1 MKKKIPWRLCI
12 PPEVYTEYTGTKLG
26 LFHTDGKVMLE
37 TQLEAGK
44 IFHEKYGLPAK
55 DSVGCNMTSYISAS
69 VLGAEVIFPE
79 DDAPQLRGRVVNDL
93 ADIYTLQSP
102 VDIATAGLFPDIL
115 KRYEY
120 MQDALKDGPV
130 RAELDIGVQGPFT
143 TAVLLRGSRIFEEMY
158 TESDEVKRLIEIAT
172 ETTINIIQF
181 RDEYTGVRTES
192 VCMTDD
198 YGGLISPEMYQ
209 EFCLPHM
216 IAVFEAL
223 AIEKSKRT
231 LHCETLK
238 RGHLKYLDE
247 AGISWF
253 DPGVNESISVNDI
266 LSETA
271 VTFAYNIFTVRDM
284 KEGTPESI
292 RALYLRAVADGAPEM
307 MTEICR
313 ETPPENIE
321 AFLNVAREYE

>member
-1 MKKKIPWRLCI
+1 MTRKIRWRLCI
-12 PPEVYTEYTGTKLG
+12 PPEVYTEQTGTKLG
-26 LFHTDGKVMLE
+26 RFHTDGKVMLE

-44 IFHEKYGLPAK
+44 IFHEKYGLPIP
-55 DSVGCNMTSYISAS
+55 DSVGSNLTSYISAS

-79 DDAPQLRGRVVNDL
+79 DDAPQLRGRVVDNLTKVNGLHPPD
-93 ADIYTLQSP
+93 
-102 VDIATAGLFPDIL
+102 DIANAGLFPGIL

-120 MQDALKDGPV
+120 MRDALKHSPV
-130 RAELDIGVQGPFT
+130 RAGLDIGVQGPFT
-143 TAVLLRGSRIFEEMY
+143 TAVLLRGSSIFEELY
-158 TESDEVKRLIEIAT
+158 TDSAAVKHLIEIAAG
-172 ETTINIIQF
+172 TTIEIIRF
-181 RDEYTGVRTES
+181 RDKYTGVRTES

-198 YGGLISPEMYQ
+198 YGGLISPQMYQ
-209 EFCLPHM
+209 EFCLPYM

-223 AIEKSKRT
+223 NIEENKRA

-238 RGHLKYLDE
+238 RGHLKYLDA

-253 DPGVNESISVNDI
+253 DPGVNEHLSVTDI
-266 LSETA
+266 LAETA

-284 KEGTPESI
+284 KESTPENI
-292 RALYLRAVADGAPEM
+292 GQLYRQAVADGAPEM

-313 ETPPENIE
+313 DTPPENIK